1 MARRPHRLFRRD
13 ERGVAALEFALFAPF
28 LSLLLLGGID
38 VGRFVLARTN
48 VDKVAFSVADV
59 TSQYK
64 ELGAQAMSQVFRV
77 TGVGIGDYV
86 SGKNGV
92 TILTSLTLESNAPKV
107 RWQCYSTSG
116 GVWKSKVG
124 TEGQRGNVNAALLA
138 DANDN
143 LIVAEVYY
151 NYKPLFFRFF
161 TSDQEIY
168 ATSIYRPRLG
178 SLTTK
183 PCS

>member
-1 MARRPHRLFRRD
+1 MVRRSLIRFLGA

-38 VGRFVLARTN
+38 VGRFVLTRAN

-59 TSQYK
+59 TSQYR

-77 TGVGIGDYV
+77 TAVGIEDYV
-86 SGKNGV
+86 SGRDGV
-92 TILTSLTLESNAPKV
+92 TVLTSLTLDSGAPKV
-107 RWQCYSTSG
+107 RWQCYSSSG
-116 GVWKSKVG
+116 TVWKSKIG
-124 TEGQRGNVNAALLA
+124 TEGQRGTVNAALLA

-143 LIVAEVYY
+143 LVVAEVFYS
-151 NYKPLFFRFF
+151 YKPLFFRFF
-161 TSDQEIY
+161 KSDQEVY
-168 ATSIYRPRLG
+168 AASIYRPRLG